1 MKILTNEIECNK
13 IIENSTNSIL
23 DSYGYKKILNSHY
36 NPDAY
41 LFFVDGKD
49 IIPLV
54 IKNNLVTFYGGTQHN
69 HINSLPNNKVLLN
82 DMLSYLK
89 KEEFCFQLTSIK
101 KDYFSLLEE
110 SNKYFDVPYPVEWH
124 YKQVQ
129 HYDEVNLFEA
139 SSKNMKKC
147 FKRIA
152 NRIQDYTFTTLT
164 FIEFKAQ
171 FNVIIKKHIH
181 YFSERGIESVWKD
194 DKYLLL
200 KILTY
205 FNKEENLF
213 IRLVKLKQDMVG
225 IYILVYNN
233 KEMIFYFISS
243 LKKDNNDISQIMYL
257 DKLQIAK
264 QIATKTTITQL
275 NGLRGGFTNK
285 TKFGYMPVPLYALV
299 NDDNWI
305 VQTDSDIDPESYE
318 SVYGRSS
325 WGRTKSLHF

>member
-1 MKILTNEIECNK
+1 MKILTDKIECNK

-213 IRLVKLKQDMVG
+213 IRRINLKEDIIG
-225 IYILVYNN
+225 ISIIVYNN
-233 KEMIFYFISS
+233 EEMILYFGTS
-243 LKKDNNDISQIMYL
+243 LEKEDHYISQIIYL
-257 DKLQIAK
+257 EELKIAK
-264 QIATKTTITQL
+264 EISNKTKITQV
-275 NGLRGGFTNK
+275 NALRGSFTNK
-285 TKFGYMPVPLYALV
+285 QKLGFTPVPLYALASE
-299 NDDNWI
+299 NDWV
-305 VQTDSDIDPESYE
+305 VQTDQDIEPEQYDSI
-318 SVYGRSS
+318 YGRSN
-325 WGRTKSLHF
+325 WGRIK